1 MAEELQHLI
10 ERIRKDGVENA
21 EREAEK
27 IISGAREK
35 AANIVRE
42 AEEKAR
48 EIVEKGKKD
57 AQVHAEAGER
67 TLEQA
72 ARDLIITVGAGVEEI
87 LNDLAVKS
95 VGEALE
101 ISFLRDILGRII
113 DRYFE
118 QGASES
124 RIEVLA
130 SESDQKQLIEFFRSR
145 YQSRLGESLTLLP
158 DHEVVSGFRIR
169 ADGDRVTHEFTQDAI
184 ADALGAFLRPHLSE
198 IVHRAARNEGS

>member
-1 MAEELQHLI
+1 MADELQHLI
-10 ERIRKDGVENA
+10 ERIRKEGVENA

-27 IISGAREK
+27 IVGGAREK
-35 AANIVRE
+35 AAELVRE

-48 EIVEKGKKD
+48 EIIEKGRKD
-57 AQVHAEAGER
+57 AQMHAEAGQR

-72 ARDLIITVGAGVEEI
+72 ARDLIITVGAGVEDI
-87 LNDLAVKS
+87 INDLAAKS
-95 VGEALE
+95 VGESLD
-101 ISFLRDILGRII
+101 IGFLRDVLGRII
-113 DRYFE
+113 DRYYE

-130 SESDQKQLIEFFRSR
+130 SASDQQQLIEFFRSR

-158 DHEVVSGFRIR
+158 DHEIVSGFRIR
-169 ADGDRVTHEFTQDAI
+169 ADGDRVTHEFTQEAI
-184 ADALGAFLRPHLSE
+184 ADALVAFLRPHLSE

>member
-1 MAEELQHLI
+1 MADELQHLI
-10 ERIRKDGVENA
+10 ERIRKEGVENA

-27 IISGAREK
+27 IVGGAREK
-35 AANIVRE
+35 AAELVRE

-48 EIVEKGKKD
+48 EIIEKGRKD
-57 AQVHAEAGER
+57 AQMHAEAGQR

-72 ARDLIITVGAGVEEI
+72 ARDLIITVGAGVEDI
-87 LNDLAVKS
+87 INDLAAKS
-95 VGEALE
+95 VGESLD
-101 ISFLRDILGRII
+101 IGFLRDVLGRII
-113 DRYFE
+113 DRYYE

-130 SESDQKQLIEFFRSR
+130 SASDQQQLIEFFRSR

-158 DHEVVSGFRIR
+158 DHEIVSGFRIR
-169 ADGDRVTHEFTQDAI
+169 ADGDRVTHEFTQEAI